1 MICKEHGIGRSTIT
15 DIKNREPDIQAYKH
29 KMTEMG
35 VGRSAKM
42 MKLGKDKEFEAV
54 LFLWF
59 KQKTEWVPITDWI
72 SLIQP
77 MDQGVLESLKRHY
90 RRKILEELI
99 LSGSSLV
106 EFLKRINLLKVSEL
120 IAACW
125 DEIQPTTPQL
135 S

>member
-1 MICKEHGIGRSTIT
+1 M
-15 DIKNREPDIQAYKH
+15 
-29 KMTEMG
+29 
-35 VGRSAKM
+35 
-42 MKLGKDKEFEAV
+42 
-54 LFLWF
+54 
-59 KQKTEWVPITDWI
+59 
-72 SLIQP
+72 
-77 MDQGVLESLKRHY
+77 LESLKRHY

-106 EFLKRINLLKVSEL
+106 EFLKGINLLKVSEL